1 MEIWDLYDLERNV
14 VGEHVRGNEMPE
26 NAYHLVVH
34 VWIWNKEGKF
44 LFTQRSENKKT
55 CPLKWEC
62 VGGSVLK
69 GEESQHAALREVK
82 EEVGI
87 ELDPKSGGLVL
98 TRVRNMADDVRVN
111 DINDIYLYEY
121 DGDID
126 LTLATTDEVKQTK
139 WMDRSEIVS
148 LFLNGEVV
156 TGIKDLTYFLND
168 PAEVFC

>member
-1 MEIWDLYDLERNV
+1 M
-14 VGEHVRGNEMPE
+14 
-26 NAYHLVVH
+26 
-34 VWIWNKEGKF
+34 
-44 LFTQRSENKKT
+44 
-55 CPLKWEC
+55 
-62 VGGSVLK
+62 
-69 GEESQHAALREVK
+69 K

-126 LTLATTDEVKQTK
+126 LTLATTDEVKQAK

-156 TGIKDLTYFLND
+156 TGIKDLSYFLND